1 MSLSGKVEGE
11 VEIKA
16 PAEKF
21 REIFSGRPH
30 HISNVS
36 PGKIQGCALHE
47 GDWGT
52 EGSVI
57 YWDYVHDG
65 KAKVAKEIVEAIDE
79 KNHSVTFKVVA
90 GDLMEEFKSFKI
102 VFQAT
107 PKSEGS
113 VVHWTFEYEKLSAE
127 VPEPNTLLQFVLD
140 LSKDIG
146 SHLSQ

>member
-11 VEIKA
+11 
-16 PAEKF
+16 
-21 REIFSGRPH
+21 
-30 HISNVS
+30 
-36 PGKIQGCALHE
+36 GCALHE

-57 YWDYVHDG
+57 CWDYVHDG
-65 KAKVAKEIVEAIDE
+65 KAKVVKEIVEAIDE
-79 KNHSVTFKVVA
+79 QNHSVTFKVVA
-90 GDLMEEFKSFKI
+90 GDLMEEYKSFKA
-102 VFQAT
+102 VLQAT

-113 VVHWTFEYEKLSAE
+113 VVHWTLEYEKLSAD
-127 VPEPNTLLQFVLD
+127 VPEPNTSLQFVLD